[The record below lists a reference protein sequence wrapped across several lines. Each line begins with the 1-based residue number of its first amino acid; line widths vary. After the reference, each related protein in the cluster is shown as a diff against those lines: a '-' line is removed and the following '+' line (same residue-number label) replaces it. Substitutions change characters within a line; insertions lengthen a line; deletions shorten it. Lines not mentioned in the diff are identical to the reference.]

1 MDMDVFS
8 MSDLLQGLGFQFWVS
23 LIEEQKI
30 TNVDCCLKI
39 IKYLQKYLNDLMPN
53 QQNDLEH
60 NDNFTSIDDSLDLYS
75 LTDLDEIK
83 AVLMMVGFKFWN
95 KTILAQN
102 IIELNHCKEIIKYL
116 RECFIINNKCGAKI

>member
-30 TNVDCCLKI
+30 TNVDCCLKM

-53 QQNDLEH
+53 QQYDLDH
-60 NDNFTSIDDSLDLYS
+60 NTNFTSIDDALDLYS

-116 RECFIINNKCGAKI
+116 RECFIRNNKCGAQI

>member
-30 TNVDCCLKI
+30 TNVDCCLKM

-53 QQNDLEH
+53 QQYDLDH
-60 NDNFTSIDDSLDLYS
+60 NTNFTSIDDSLDLYS